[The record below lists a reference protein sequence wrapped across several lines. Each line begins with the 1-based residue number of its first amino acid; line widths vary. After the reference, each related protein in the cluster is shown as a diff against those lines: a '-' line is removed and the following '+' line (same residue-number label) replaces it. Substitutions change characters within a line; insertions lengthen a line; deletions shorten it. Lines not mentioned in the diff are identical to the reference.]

1 MIIYFN
7 KRIFEL
13 ELSDGE
19 MGVVSYSERKRER
32 ERDLWFLRES
42 NFVWCVILINDK
54 DTLIVIIIII
64 FCSQLLLYIVKN
76 HFYNSNITFIWFII
90 NNVFIVCQ
98 S

>member
-32 ERDLWFLRES
+32 ERETCGFLE
-42 NFVWCVILINDK
+42 K
-54 DTLIVIIIII
+54 ATLYGV
-64 FCSQLLLYIVKN
+64 
-76 HFYNSNITFIWFII
+76 
-90 NNVFIVCQ
+90 
-98 S
+98 